1 MSDDKEVLDLIEQG
15 ALEEL
20 TPEQCAAIRAAAAA
34 SPAIRQACLERIGL
48 EERLAATL
56 GRPRVSIDDLLAGR
70 RRIAESRIAGRWL
83 APLLLALLV
92 AGVAAAIALR
102 PRAPREAEVAMAP
115 RAAAV
120 DADAADGAEAPPGEA
135 RETTPADA
143 EAAEP
148 DAKPTDPA
156 QQDAAE
162 ANAAAATARQA
173 PPQPVAAPWAA
184 ALAPDAPEPALD
196 VLFRP
201 LPLRQMIDRTA
212 LETWFA
218 PLPDGPP
225 KFEATQVAKGTQ
237 LTTMTGRFR
246 LVPPLREGTAL
257 RLLVSDPG
265 ALRIVAWSG
274 NSGATIEAEGPTQ
287 AWRWCGS
294 VLSRSAADKP
304 VDSRWLASTSDAR
317 GHRSGAGWSDFVPF
331 TGILELRFSEGMF
344 VLSRGEV
351 RLVEV
356 PLPAAPDE
364 VLFEGAMT
372 IGGLEL
378 VRSVPPPPL
387 PEPPPATS
395 AWRPA
400 ELAWEGTGATTLEKR
415 PDGGVRLAQT
425 EAAPKTPLITTWKL
439 PPPEFGPRELVVRLD
454 DFTPGT
460 GVFLD
465 GPDGKQIIC
474 GFVAPTAGGPPDRQG
489 NLFSA
494 WSSDKSPL
502 TAGDPKNLGFAF
514 APRPV
519 WLRFQVGDSLLTV
532 SWSGDGRRW
541 ARLRHYPQVW
551 TAAKDAAISS
561 VGLFAGAHPGRSITL
576 AEIAVAELP
585 AIARILPR
593 DLLPAVNGALVPE
606 TDAKRF
612 GDWVAATLKQKP
624 EGTEET
630 RWLAAAAIRCL
641 ATGRTNLTQGLCSLV
656 WQYARSLD
664 VPLAEQLHLCDD
676 IQRLIPG
683 PMNQHNFMIG
693 CIHTF
698 VARDHVDKGDI
709 AGFRQA
715 WLRMQQ
721 AAGDFSYLISFG
733 EQVDPLGV
741 RSFLTHRLFVTGPA
755 DALRT
760 ELDRQQLY
768 DNDVS
773 PLAAAIAGRS
783 EQGSPLVIE
792 TPNERYN
799 AAVALDAAIAAG
811 EWADA
816 QRAMARFTAAVEQE
830 ADLHGLVP
838 DPRDGERLV
847 SLPLMMADA
856 LAGDAGFRDFM
867 LREQAERGRLRVLQ
881 LGADGDA
888 AGLVKA
894 AVEFQGTP
902 AAAEAHE
909 WLALRSLSA
918 GGFTDA
924 RCRAEAGLPWATAD
938 ARDRLVTIR
947 TMAESLTGGPV
958 MAVPKTT
965 GMDAVPAAEVAAV
978 VAAAGDSAGPQAVTP
993 FAPAALEAVKRID
1006 LGPAGLQP
1014 GNPLFPGSW
1023 GGPIEHRFHRF
1034 FETPPLFRG
1043 RVDWAAEECSF
1054 TATPDR
1060 LLVNNRVELVA
1071 VDPATGAEQW
1081 RTPAGRKPGGLASYG
1096 LLPMRATCDRQHAYV
1111 RRLADGPSPIL
1122 AAVRLADGTTAWETA
1137 AEKGAAFVSDPVML
1151 FGTLWVCEVTP
1162 GQFDDELALV
1172 AIDPETGSRR
1182 RRRVIGRLTRGW
1194 QVTPPGQGD
1203 SLRLHGDCQIAVAED
1218 RLYVVAGGT
1227 VLACD
1232 AAGRPVWLRRQ
1243 PWVGPDADG
1252 WWWRQAQTPPLVHA
1266 DTLFVVQPGVQAV
1279 TALEARN
1286 GRLTWRVPL
1295 SGVRQLFGL
1304 AGEGDGARLVVETAE
1319 GIISVEPKS
1328 GVIRN
1333 LLDARDGP
1341 GDVWLGIGPT
1351 RLMGTALATADGH
1364 AIVAVQRRRPE
1375 PGKPDV
1381 LEVAILWIDV
1391 VSGTVVHTAE
1401 LPALAGNPPWAG
1413 PLASAGGSLW
1423 LLAHPNPADLR
1434 RSLWQLAPQ
1443 KAR

>member
-1 MSDDKEVLDLIEQG
+1 MSDDHDLLDLIEQT
-15 ALEEL
+15 ALEAL

-56 GRPRVSIDDLLAGR
+56 GRPRVSVDDLLAGR

-115 RAAAV
+115 HAAAV
-120 DADAADGAEAPPGEA
+120 DTDAAATAAAPPGEA
-135 RETTPADA
+135 RETAPAGA

-148 DAKPTDPA
+148 EAKPTDPA
-156 QQDAAE
+156 QQEAAE
-162 ANAAAATARQA
+162 ANAAKAPAQEA
-173 PPQPVAAPWAA
+173 PPQPAAAPWAA

-201 LPLRQMIDRTA
+201 LPLRQMIDRAA

-218 PLPDGPP
+218 PLPGTTP
-225 KFEATQVAKGTQ
+225 KFEATQVAPATQ

-257 RLLVSDPG
+257 RLLVSSPN

-274 NSGATIEAEGPTQ
+274 NSGAVIEPEGRPEFWQ
-287 AWRWCGS
+287 WCGS
-294 VLSRSAADKP
+294 VLSRPAADRP
-304 VDSRWLASTSDAR
+304 ADARWLASASNGR
-317 GHRSGAGWSDFVPF
+317 GPRSGAGWSHFVPF
-331 TGILELRFSEGMF
+331 TGILELRFTEGML

-364 VLFEGAMT
+364 VLVEGAMT

-395 AWRPA
+395 TWRPA

-425 EAAPKTPLITTWKL
+425 EAAPKTPLIATWNL

-460 GVFLD
+460 GVFFG
-465 GPDGKQIIC
+465 GPDGRQIIC

-489 NLFSA
+489 NLFST
-494 WSSDKSPL
+494 WSRDKSPL
-502 TAGDPKNLGFAF
+502 TAGDPKNLGYAF

-532 SWSGDGRRW
+532 SWSGDGRHW
-541 ARLRHYPQVW
+541 ARLRHYPQAW

-561 VGLFAGAHPGRSITL
+561 VGLFVGAHPGRSITL
-576 AEIAVAELP
+576 AEVAVAELP

-593 DLLPAVNGALVPE
+593 DLLPAVNGAVVPE
-606 TDAKRF
+606 TNAKRF
-612 GDWVAATLKQKP
+612 GEWVAATLKQKP
-624 EGTEET
+624 EGVEQN

-641 ATGRTNLTQGLCSLV
+641 ATGRTNLTQELCSLV

-664 VPLAEQLHLCDD
+664 LPLVEQLDLCDD

-683 PMNQHNFMIG
+683 PMNQHNGLIG
-693 CIHTF
+693 CIHTV
-698 VARDHVDKGDI
+698 VARDQADRGNV

-721 AAGDFSYLISFG
+721 AAGDFSHLISFG

-755 DALRT
+755 DALRA
-760 ELDRQQLY
+760 ELDRRQLY
-768 DNDVS
+768 DNDAS

-783 EQGSPLVIE
+783 DQGSPLVIE
-792 TPNERYN
+792 TPNDLYN
-799 AAVALDAAIAAG
+799 AAVAFDSAITAG
-811 EWADA
+811 DWADA
-816 QRAMARFTAAVEQE
+816 QRAMARFTAAVALE
-830 ADLHGLVP
+830 ADLQGLVP

-847 SLPLMMADA
+847 SLPRMMADA
-856 LAGDAGFRDFM
+856 LAGDTGFREFM
-867 LREQAERGRLRVLQ
+867 LREQSERGRLRVLQ
-881 LGADGDA
+881 LRADGDA
-888 AGLVKA
+888 AGLAKA

-909 WLALRSLSA
+909 WLALRALSA
-918 GGFTDA
+918 GAFTDA
-924 RCRAEAGLPWATAD
+924 RCRAEAGLQWAAPD
-938 ARDRLVTIR
+938 ARDRLITIR
-947 TMAESLTGGPV
+947 TVAESLAGGPV
-958 MAVPKTT
+958 TAVPKTT
-965 GMDAVPAAEVAAV
+965 GMDGVPAAEVAAV
-978 VAAAGDSAGPQAVTP
+978 VAAAADSAGPQAARPV
-993 FAPAALEAVKRID
+993 APAALEAVKRLD

-1014 GNPLFPGSW
+1014 GNPIFPGSW
-1023 GGPIEHRFHRF
+1023 GGPIGERFVKF
-1034 FETPPLFRG
+1034 FQTPPLFRG
-1043 RVDWAAEECSF
+1043 RVDHAAEECSF
-1054 TATPDR
+1054 TSTPDR
-1060 LLVNNRVELVA
+1060 LLVNNRVEMLA

-1081 RTPAGRKPGGLASYG
+1081 RSPTGPKPGVLASYG
-1096 LLPMRATCDRQHAYV
+1096 LVPMRATCDRRHAYV
-1111 RRLADGPSPIL
+1111 RRLAAGPSPTL
-1122 AAVRLADGTTAWETA
+1122 AAVRLADGSLAWETPA
-1137 AEKGAAFVSDPVML
+1137 AKGSTFVSDPVL
-1151 FGTLWVCEVTP
+1151 VVGTLWVCEVTS
-1162 GQFDDELALV
+1162 GQFEDGMSLV
-1172 AIDPETGSRR
+1172 AIDPETGARR
-1182 RRRVIGRLTRGW
+1182 QQHTIGRLARGW
-1194 QVTPPGQGD
+1194 QVNTTVNGSDRVQ
-1203 SLRLHGDCQIAVAED
+1203 GDCQVTTADD
-1218 RLYVVAGGT
+1218 RLYVVAAGS

-1232 AAGRPVWLRRQ
+1232 ADGRPVWLRRQ

-1279 TALEARN
+1279 TAIDARS

-1295 SGVRQLFGL
+1295 PGVRRLVGL
-1304 AGEGDGARLVVETAE
+1304 AGEGDAARLVVETAD
-1319 GIISVEPKS
+1319 GIVGIELKR
-1328 GVIRN
+1328 GAGRM
-1333 LLDARDGP
+1333 LLEARDGP
-1341 GDVWLGIGPT
+1341 GDAWLGIGPT
-1351 RLMGTALATADGH
+1351 RLMGAAIAAPDGH
-1364 AIVAVQRRRPE
+1364 AIAAVQRRRPE

-1391 VSGTVVHTAE
+1391 VSGAIVHTAE

-1423 LLAHPNPADLR
+1423 LLAHPNPTDLR